1 MALKSFS
8 PRHSTDPQ
16 GQVKSV
22 NFTHGTLSYVEQ
34 TENLVVGKGSFT
46 VKLTAKFRP
55 NQTIVRF
62 VDRC

>member
-46 VKLTAKFRP
+46 AKFLP